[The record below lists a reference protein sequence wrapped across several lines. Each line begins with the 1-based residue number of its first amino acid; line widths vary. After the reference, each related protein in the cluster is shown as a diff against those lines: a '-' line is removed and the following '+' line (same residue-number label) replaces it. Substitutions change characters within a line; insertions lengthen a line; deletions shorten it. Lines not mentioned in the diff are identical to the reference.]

1 VEIKCVQ
8 NEIKS
13 PVSDV
18 LLLHCLF
25 IHQNKR
31 KKTILTIDVDGQAR
45 SSLAAAAWTPIVY
58 LVSERNLDDTSS
70 KNSSFS

>member
-1 VEIKCVQ
+1 
-8 NEIKS
+8 
-13 PVSDV
+13 
-18 LLLHCLF
+18 LF

-45 SSLAAAAWTPIVY
+45 SILVATAWTPIVY